1 MKRAMPLVLSA
12 FGAAGWILFA
22 ARATQSMASYA
33 LGPARD
39 SVWLYDWRV
48 YYAGA
53 LDLVERDLYLD
64 HGIGVRNLQM
74 PVHVFNNP
82 PMAAALPLPFLPFG
96 YEVGGLIW
104 VIAGAV
110 AIAVSAVAA
119 TRVLRIQ
126 LGWAWIGLFWLA
138 YIVQPFF
145 VRNMVLGNV
154 NAFML
159 PIVVAFTWAHL
170 KGYQRTAG
178 LLLGLA
184 IAIKVWPVLIAI
196 LLMRE
201 RRWLEMVW
209 ATALVAVQ
217 GILVLL
223 WLGPTVL
230 PEMVTALRAVVPIP
244 GGVVV
249 LWTTWARTSLE
260 WWPAWG
266 SIAVAGLLIAIPAR
280 GRLGLGLAM
289 LAGLSLIA
297 NLWDHYLPTF
307 VFVALLIAT
316 SPEAG
321 RLARSIPAPWAG
333 RISMEPTSR

>member
-1 MKRAMPLVLSA
+1 MKRTMSLILTA

-22 ARATQSMASYA
+22 ARATQSILSYA

-82 PMAAALPLPFLPFG
+82 PMAAALPLPLLPFG

-110 AIAVSAVAA
+110 ALAASAVAA
-119 TRVLRIQ
+119 VRVLGIRV
-126 LGWAWIGLFWLA
+126 GWAWIGLFWLA
-138 YIVQPFF
+138 YVAQPFF

-159 PIVVAFTWAHL
+159 PIVVAFAWAHL
-170 KGYQRTAG
+170 KGHQRSAG

-184 IAIKVWPVLIAI
+184 ISIKVWPVLIAI
-196 LLMRE
+196 LLLRE
-201 RRWLEMVW
+201 RRWLEIVW
-209 ATALVAVQ
+209 AAVLVAVQ
-217 GILVLL
+217 GILVVL
-223 WLGPTVL
+223 WLGPNVL
-230 PEMVTALRAVVPIP
+230 PAMVDALRASVPIP
-244 GGVVV
+244 AGVVV

-280 GRLGLGLAM
+280 GPLGLGLAM

-321 RLARSIPAPWAG
+321 RLAGWVSSPWAG
-333 RISMEPTSR
+333 RRSMEPASR

>member
-1 MKRAMPLVLSA
+1 
-12 FGAAGWILFA
+12 
-22 ARATQSMASYA
+22 
-33 LGPARD
+33 
-39 SVWLYDWRV
+39 V

-82 PMAAALPLPFLPFG
+82 PMAAALPLPLIPFG

-104 VIAGAV
+104 VIAGA
-110 AIAVSAVAA
+110 IALAASTLAAV
-119 TRVLRIQ
+119 RVLRVPF
-126 LGWAWIGLFWLA
+126 GWAWVGLFWLA

-154 NAFML
+154 NSFML

-170 KGYQRTAG
+170 KGYQRSAG

-196 LLMRE
+196 LLVRE
-201 RRWLEMVW
+201 RRWLEIVW
-209 ATALVAVQ
+209 AAALLAMQ
-217 GILVLL
+217 GILVVL
-223 WLGPTVL
+223 WLGPNAFPAML
-230 PEMVTALRAVVPIP
+230 DALRASVPIP
-244 GGVVV
+244 AGVVV

-266 SIAVAGLLIAIPAR
+266 SIALAGLLIAIPAR

-307 VFVALLIAT
+307 VFVGLLMAT

-321 RLARSIPAPWAG
+321 RLGSWLTAARAG
-333 RISMEPTSR
+333 QTSMEPTRR